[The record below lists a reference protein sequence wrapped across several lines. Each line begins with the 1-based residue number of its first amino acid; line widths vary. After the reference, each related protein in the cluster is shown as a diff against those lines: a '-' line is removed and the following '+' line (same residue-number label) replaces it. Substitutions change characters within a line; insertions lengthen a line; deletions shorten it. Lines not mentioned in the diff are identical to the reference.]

1 MNVITV
7 TTDHHKLESRNRGPL
22 SGHGGA
28 DYCLMENFES
38 ALYVSVVH
46 VWMKTFENI
55 CEIAF

>member
-46 VWMKTFENI
+46 V
-55 CEIAF
+55 